1 MSVVETPLVVEGFG
15 VDADILLAG
24 GFLFPILSNPGFEAF
39 AGGGVFAS
47 EGQGGD
53 VGVGNADFVR
63 TTLGDHAD
71 VTTSQRGRFAAPVED
86 VAFQFFPV
94 LQRDAEI
101 PAVVEGLLKS
111 RANFG
116 LGGDSGD
123 PAFQVLVS
131 EAEFVVG
138 L

>member
-1 MSVVETPLVVEGFG
+1 MSVVETPLAVEGFG
-15 VDADILLAG
+15 VDTDVRFAG
-24 GFLFPILSNPGFEAF
+24 GFLFPVLLDPGFEAL
-39 AGGGVFAS
+39 AGGGVFPG

-101 PAVVEGLLKS
+101 PA
-111 RANFG
+111 
-116 LGGDSGD
+116 
-123 PAFQVLVS
+123 
-131 EAEFVVG
+131 
-138 L
+138 